1 MLHIHVPLFHLL
13 SCNSLLHPQVKLERS
28 RIAPIILW
36 SIPAG
41 RGKVALCI
49 VDVHAI
55 GITPVQ
61 AGKSLSRMTAPNTPQ
76 GSPPH
81 GRGKEKSISWRSRSP
96 GITPAWAGKSH
107 WMRLVLPVFEDHPR
121 MGGEKINTAISDY
134 LLEGSPP
141 HGRGK
146 VAKKYGVP
154 ESTRITPAWAGKRAT
169 PRKNGC
175 PGGDHPRVGG
185 EKRFLE

>member
-1 MLHIHVPLFHLL
+1 MFHLL

-76 GSPPH
+76 GSPLH
-81 GRGKEKSISWRSRSP
+81 GRGKDEDCP
-96 GITPAWAGKSH
+96 VAEPLEGITPALAGK
-107 WMRLVLPVFEDHPR
+107 RPLPSSGDTREWDHPR
-121 MGGEKINTAISDY
+121 MGGEKPFLFYGGSSDS
-134 LLEGSPP
+134 GSPP

-146 VAKKYGVP
+146 DFMFCGQHL
-154 ESTRITPAWAGKRAT
+154 EIRITPAWAGKRKLQH
-169 PRKNGC
+169 RI
-175 PGGDHPRVGG
+175 HSQ
-185 EKRFLE
+185 